1 MVNIIDLMVD
11 ERLRNTTAR
20 AVDLDRLGAGA
31 R

>member
-1 MVNIIDLMVD
+1 MINIVDLMVD

-20 AVDLDRLGAGA
+20 AVVDRLEAGT